1 VVDPQ
6 KAAATATEHINMTH
20 HLDTTVPKPTS
31 KRTRLREAFQSV
43 AASKTDGGLQHRRSH
58 SLDSF
63 ATVVTAAVTEAIAEG
78 FRPRTKKADSDGDE
92 GQKKSPPATEKDP
105 KLGKPE
111 EKQKNPKSGG
121 PPKPVGEKGG
131 ASKTPSKQQ
140 MGPKGKGKLA
150 EYDDKGKGKQQHGEE
165 VLTVTLSMTT
175 ASRLVEQL
183 QDDMELYGLLHA
195 FEAKTAK
202 ENEVKKEGK
211 QAPSSPKDVATK
223 GLYIYLIFNKN
234 NI

>member
-1 VVDPQ
+1 MVDPQ
-6 KAAATATEHINMTH
+6 KAASTATEHIKMTH
-20 HLDTTVPKPTS
+20 HLETTVPKPTS

-92 GQKKSPPATEKDP
+92 NP
-105 KLGKPE
+105 KLGKAASKKPE
-111 EKQKNPKSGG
+111 EKQPNPKSGG

-140 MGPKGKGKLA
+140 MDPKDKGKLG
-150 EYDDKGKGKQQHGEE
+150 EHDDKGKGKQHHGEE

-183 QDDMELYGLLHA
+183 QDDMELYGLLHV
-195 FEAKTAK
+195 FEEKTAK
-202 ENEVKKEGK
+202 ENKVKKEGN
-211 QAPSSPKDVATK
+211 QATSSPKDEATK
-223 GLYIYLIFNKN
+223 GFYIYLIFNKN